1 MISTS
6 PFSSLFKSHL
16 FNTYGISKIIVFW
29 KCSFFTF
36 PLIHSHPLWISLL
49 RFRVFPL
56 IVGEFSWFGVN
67 VPRSLSKPDFQKR
80 ALFKFESFLNSQVF
94 HSFFVCFTSVCETRK
109 CMIFQCFWTEFRKC
123 TILNLKP
130 FCNTIIFYWFSNG
143 FCNKTDLVFQR
154 SWTISRKDTF

>member
-1 MISTS
+1 MTFLMMFTS
-6 PFSSLFKSHL
+6 PFSSLFKSH
-16 FNTYGISKIIVFW
+16 VFQHLRNF
-29 KCSFFTF
+29 KNHRFLEVLIFTF

-80 ALFKFESFLNSQVF
+80 SLFKFESFLNSQIF

-109 CMIFQCFWTEFRKC
+109 CMILQCFWTEFRKC

-130 FCNTIIFYWFSNG
+130 FLEL
-143 FCNKTDLVFQR
+143 NKQCML
-154 SWTISRKDTF
+154 